1 MSRQKPSWMGPA
13 IEYGPIGVFFAIYYG
28 YDSFVEA
35 YPVELLLETKS
46 FIAATAALMV
56 ATIIGIGF
64 SLHYDGKVPKVPLF
78 TALVV
83 MIFGGLTV
91 YFDDESF
98 YKMKPTIV
106 QAAFAIILLGGL
118 FIFKRPLI
126 KPLMQ
131 KSWNMTDEGWNILTF
146 RFGLYFIAMAVL
158 NEIVWRTQS
167 NDFWVNFKVLGS
179 MGLMVLFIFSQYPII
194 QKYHLPEEDT
204 DQIKS

>member
-1 MSRQKPSWMGPA
+1 MSRQKPGWMGPA
-13 IEYGPIGVFFAIYYG
+13 IEYGPIAVFFAIYYG
-28 YDSFVEA
+28 FDRFMDA
-35 YPVELLLETKS
+35 YPIEALVGTKA
-46 FIAATAALMV
+46 FIAATAGLMV
-56 ATIIGIGF
+56 TTAIGIGF
-64 SLHYDGKVPKVPLF
+64 SLYYDKKIPKVPLF
-78 TALVV
+78 TAIIV

-106 QAAFAIILLGGL
+106 QAIFAIVLLGGL

-131 KSWNMTDEGWNILTF
+131 KSWNMTDEGWHILTF

-167 NDFWVNFKVLGS
+167 ESFWVNFKIFGS
-179 MGLMVLFIFSQYPII
+179 MVLMVAFIFSQYPVIRR
-194 QKYHLPEEDT
+194 YHLPDPDE
-204 DQIKS
+204 